1 MQKNI
6 IKGYLHILEP
16 EPTATNNKQQLQKLV
31 VLEPGYIDSF
41 GDKKGQDQYF
51 EILFFNEKIKQITS
65 SLYAKVAEQ
74 KPIKVEITCFLNG
87 SMKKTDDKTYYNT
100 FLSGTEIKILD

>member
-16 EPTATNNKQQLQKLV
+16 EPTKTNNGQQLQKLV
-31 VLEPGYIDSF
+31 VLEPGYTDSF

-51 EILFFNEKIKQITS
+51 EILFFNEKIKSITPG
-65 SLYAKVAEQ
+65 LYEKVKVGA
-74 KPIKVEITCFLNG
+74 PIKVEITCFLNG

-100 FLSGTEIKILD
+100 FLAGTEIKILD